1 MKDYDLHGIKK
12 IEYILDYYKLPIV
25 LSIVII
31 YIFCSLSYKLITK
44 KNTLLSVAAINIEI
58 SNENIPKFSDDYLL
72 NRNFSSKKY
81 NINFYNN
88 LISEGN
94 PNDGASYEYAYA
106 SSMKLLA
113 LMTDKT
119 LDIVLM
125 DEKAY
130 QTFSNNKYLYNLYDL
145 KLSENTTNK
154 QDAILISSPYFSD
167 EIYIGIIQNS
177 RHLEEAVQYINYLIN
192 VL

>member
-25 LSIVII
+25 LSIIII

-94 PNDGASYEYAYA
+94 PNDGVSYEYAYA

-130 QTFSNNKYLYNLYDL
+130 QTFSNNEYLYNLYDL
-145 KLSENTTNK
+145 NLSENITNK
-154 QDAILISSPYFSD
+154 QDAILISSPHFSD

>member
-25 LSIVII
+25 LSIIII

-58 SNENIPKFSDDYLL
+58 SSENIPKFSDNYLIS
-72 NRNFSSKKY
+72 RNFSSKKY

-94 PNDGASYEYAYA
+94 PNDGVSYEYAYA

-125 DEKAY
+125 DEKTY
-130 QTFSNNKYLYNLYDL
+130 QTFSNNEYLYNLYDL
-145 KLSENTTNK
+145 NLSENTTNNH
-154 QDAILISSPYFSD
+154 DAILISSPYFSD

>member
-12 IEYILDYYKLPIV
+12 IEYILYYYKLPIV
-25 LSIVII
+25 LSIIII

-58 SNENIPKFSDDYLL
+58 SSENIPKFSDNYLIS
-72 NRNFSSKKY
+72 RNFSSKKY

-94 PNDGASYEYAYA
+94 PNDGVSYEYAYA

-125 DEKAY
+125 DEKTY
-130 QTFSNNKYLYNLYDL
+130 QTFSNNEYLYNLYDL
-145 KLSENTTNK
+145 NLSENTTNN

>member
-25 LSIVII
+25 LSIIII

-58 SNENIPKFSDDYLL
+58 SNENIPKFSDDYLIS
-72 NRNFSSKKY
+72 RNFSSKKY

-94 PNDGASYEYAYA
+94 PNDGTSYEYAYA

-130 QTFSNNKYLYNLYDL
+130 QTFSNNEYLYNLYDL
-145 KLSENTTNK
+145 NLSENTTNK

>member
-25 LSIVII
+25 LSIIII

-58 SNENIPKFSDDYLL
+58 SSENIPKFSDNYLIS
-72 NRNFSSKKY
+72 RNFSSKKY

-94 PNDGASYEYAYA
+94 PNDGVSYEYAYA

-125 DEKAY
+125 DEKTY
-130 QTFSNNKYLYNLYDL
+130 QTFSNNEYLYNLYDL
-145 KLSENTTNK
+145 NLSENTTNN

>member
-1 MKDYDLHGIKK
+1 M
-12 IEYILDYYKLPIV
+12 
-25 LSIVII
+25 
-31 YIFCSLSYKLITK
+31 ITK

-81 NINFYNN
+81 NVNFYNN

-130 QTFSNNKYLYNLYDL
+130 HTFSNNEYLYNLYDL
-145 KLSENTTNK
+145 NLSENTTNN
-154 QDAILISSPYFSD
+154 QDAILISSPHFSD

>member
-1 MKDYDLHGIKK
+1 M
-12 IEYILDYYKLPIV
+12 
-25 LSIVII
+25 
-31 YIFCSLSYKLITK
+31 ITK

-58 SNENIPKFSDDYLL
+58 SNENIPKFSYDYLL

-94 PNDGASYEYAYA
+94 PNYGASYEYAYA

-130 QTFSNNKYLYNLYDL
+130 QTFSNNEYLYNLYDL
-145 KLSENTTNK
+145 NLSENTTNK
-154 QDAILISSPYFSD
+154 QDAILISSPHFSD

>member
-25 LSIVII
+25 LSIIII
-31 YIFCSLSYKLITK
+31 YIFCSLFYKLITK

-72 NRNFSSKKY
+72 SRNFSSKKY

-94 PNDGASYEYAYA
+94 TNDGASYEYAYA

-130 QTFSNNKYLYNLYDL
+130 HTFSNNEYLYNLYDL
-145 KLSENTTNK
+145 NLSENTTNK

-167 EIYIGIIQNS
+167 EIYISIIKNS

>member
-25 LSIVII
+25 LSIIII

-94 PNDGASYEYAYA
+94 PNDGVSYEYAYA

-130 QTFSNNKYLYNLYDL
+130 QTFSNNEYLYNLYDL
-145 KLSENTTNK
+145 NLSENTTNK
-154 QDAILISSPYFSD
+154 QDAILISSPHFSD

>member
-25 LSIVII
+25 LSIIII

-81 NINFYNN
+81 NVNFYN
-88 LISEGN
+88 
-94 PNDGASYEYAYA
+94 
-106 SSMKLLA
+106 
-113 LMTDKT
+113 
-119 LDIVLM
+119 
-125 DEKAY
+125 
-130 QTFSNNKYLYNLYDL
+130 SNNEK
-145 KLSENTTNK
+145 
-154 QDAILISSPYFSD
+154 
-167 EIYIGIIQNS
+167 
-177 RHLEEAVQYINYLIN
+177 
-192 VL
+192 VLNMIV

>member
-1 MKDYDLHGIKK
+1 MKDYNLHGIKK

-25 LSIVII
+25 LSIIII

-58 SNENIPKFSDDYLL
+58 SNENIPKFSYDYLL

-94 PNDGASYEYAYA
+94 PNYGASYEYAYA

-130 QTFSNNKYLYNLYDL
+130 QTFSNNEYLYNLYDL
-145 KLSENTTNK
+145 NLSENTTNK
-154 QDAILISSPYFSD
+154 QDAILIASPYFSD

-177 RHLEEAVQYINYLIN
+177 RHLKEAVQYINYLIN

>member
-1 MKDYDLHGIKK
+1 MKDYNLHGIKK

-25 LSIVII
+25 LSIIII

-58 SNENIPKFSDDYLL
+58 SNENIPKFSYDYLL

-94 PNDGASYEYAYA
+94 PNYGASYEYAYA

-113 LMTDKT
+113 LMSDKT

-130 QTFSNNKYLYNLYDL
+130 QTFSNNEYLYNLYDL
-145 KLSENTTNK
+145 NLSENTTNK
-154 QDAILISSPYFSD
+154 QDAILISSPHFSD

>member
-1 MKDYDLHGIKK
+1 MKDYNLHGIKK

-25 LSIVII
+25 LSIIII

-58 SNENIPKFSDDYLL
+58 SNENIPKFSYDYLL

-88 LISEGN
+88 LISEWN
-94 PNDGASYEYAYA
+94 PNYGASYEYAYA

-130 QTFSNNKYLYNLYDL
+130 QTFSNNEYLYNLYDL
-145 KLSENTTNK
+145 NLSENTTNK
-154 QDAILISSPYFSD
+154 QDAILISSPHFSD

>member
-1 MKDYDLHGIKK
+1 MKDYNLHGIKK

-25 LSIVII
+25 LSIIII

-58 SNENIPKFSDDYLL
+58 SNENIPKFSYDYLL

-94 PNDGASYEYAYA
+94 PNYGASYEYAYA

-130 QTFSNNKYLYNLYDL
+130 QTFSNNEYLYNLYDL
-145 KLSENTTNK
+145 NLSENTTNK
-154 QDAILISSPYFSD
+154 QDAILISSPHFSD

>member
-25 LSIVII
+25 LSIIII

-58 SNENIPKFSDDYLL
+58 SNENIPKFSYDYLL

-94 PNDGASYEYAYA
+94 PNYGASYEYAYA

-130 QTFSNNKYLYNLYDL
+130 QTFSNNEYLYNLYDL
-145 KLSENTTNK
+145 NLSENTTNK
-154 QDAILISSPYFSD
+154 QDAILISSPHFSD